1 MRRLIALA
9 ATVVVMASL
18 LTAHQQRDQPV
29 TQSKG
34 SAVIAGTISLDEAS
48 TTPVRRAV
56 VTLSGSEIRG
66 TQTTVTDDKGQFSF
80 GGLPAGRYL
89 LVAHKPAHVTMHYGS
104 PAMGRGPGAPIAVAD
119 GQRVEVSMRLPRGA
133 VLAGVLRDS
142 TGRPIASG
150 QIQLSSPILVNGE
163 VRLQSVRTLPSI
175 ITTDDQGRYRAFGLA
190 PGEYIVRGLGG
201 SGYAGD
207 VRVMTPAVI
216 DAAQRDRD
224 QRLRGQAPA
233 AAAAEAPRVAYTAS
247 YAPGVTDRNL
257 AQRFSLRVGQEYMGA
272 DVTLSLGTVAPV
284 SGTMIAS
291 DGSPVTN
298 AMVGIVNTL
307 ERSVWSSLGA
317 VVPDA
322 TGAFRA
328 GPMGPGEYAFVGR
341 SGGPGGRGQSVG
353 GAATTPMYAFA
364 RFVVSGEHASN
375 VVVQFF
381 PGGTVSGRVDFAGAP
396 IPETARVTLTQVDGI
411 AGLSLGAP
419 AAAPNAD
426 GTFRI
431 EGVPPGRYRVTAS
444 GLGALHLQS
453 AVLGDRE
460 ALDEPFEVALGQ
472 EVTGLRVAVSPATT
486 IVSGTLLDQLGR
498 PAPEFAVIMFSTERA
513 HWGTAPRRMTGLV
526 RLDSNGA
533 YRITGLPPGSYH
545 LSAVTDASPQQLAD
559 PTFLEELAAAA
570 LTVTL
575 APGEQ
580 KRQDLKLSGGQGGG
594 PEGHALR

>member
-1 MRRLIALA
+1 MRRLIVLA
-9 ATVVVMASL
+9 ATVTIMASL
-18 LTAHQQRDQPV
+18 LTADQQRDQSL
-29 TQSKG
+29 TQAKG

-66 TQTTVTDDKGQFSF
+66 TQTTVTDDKGQFSLD
-80 GGLPAGRYL
+80 GLPAGRYL
-89 LVAHKPAHVTMHYGS
+89 LTAQKPAHVTMHYGS

-133 VLAGVLRDS
+133 VLAGVLRDA

-175 ITTDDQGRYRAFGLA
+175 ITTDEQGRYRAFGLA

-257 AQRFSLRVGQEYMGA
+257 AQRFSLRVGQEYTGA

-307 ERSVWSSLGA
+307 ERSTWSSLGA
-317 VVPDA
+317 VVPDGS
-322 TGAFRA
+322 GAFRA

-341 SGGPGGRGQSVG
+341 T
-353 GAATTPMYAFA
+353 GAATPMYAFA

-444 GLGALHLQS
+444 GLGALQLQS

-460 ALDEPFEVALGQ
+460 TLDEPFEVALGQ
-472 EVTGLRVAVSPATT
+472 DVTGLRVAVSPATT

-526 RLDSNGA
+526 RLDSNGG
-533 YRITGLPPGSYH
+533 YRITGLPPGTYH

-559 PTFLEELAAAA
+559 PAFLEELAASA
-570 LTVTL
+570 LTITL

-580 KRQDLKLSGGQGGG
+580 KRQDLKLSGG
-594 PEGHALR
+594 

>member
-9 ATVVVMASL
+9 VTLVVMASL
-18 LTAHQQRDQPV
+18 LAADQQRDQSL

-56 VTLSGSEIRG
+56 VTLSGSEILG

-89 LVAHKPAHVTMHYGS
+89 LVANKPAHVTMHYGS

-133 VLAGVLRDS
+133 VLAGVLRDD
-142 TGRPIASG
+142 TGRPLPSG
-150 QIQLSSPILVNGE
+150 QIQVFTTAMVNGE
-163 VRLQSVRTLPSI
+163 TRVQVVRTTSSI
-175 ITTDDQGRYRAFGLA
+175 ITTDELGRYRVFGLP
-190 PGEYIVRGLGG
+190 PGEYIVRGGG
-201 SGYAGD
+201 IAGYMGD
-207 VRVMTPAVI
+207 LRLMTPETI
-216 DAAQRDRD
+216 EAAQRDRD
-224 QRLRGQAPA
+224 QRVRGQAPA
-233 AAAAEAPRVAYTAS
+233 VAPDVSPRVAWTTAF
-247 YAPGVTDRNL
+247 APGVTDRNA
-257 AQRFSLRVGQEYMGA
+257 AQRFSLREGQEYLGA
-272 DVTLSLGTVAPV
+272 DITVSLGRVARV
-284 SGTMIAS
+284 SGAMLGA
-291 DGSPVTN
+291 DGAPMTS
-298 AMVGIVNTL
+298 AMVGLYNTR
-307 ERSVWSSLGA
+307 ERSVWSSLGG
-317 VVPDA
+317 VRPDA
-322 TGAFRA
+322 A
-328 GPMGPGEYAFVGR
+328 GVFALPAIGPGEYAFVGR
-341 SGGPGGRGQSVG
+341 SGDVGGRGQSA
-353 GAATTPMYAFA
+353 GAAAPRPFFA
-364 RFVVSGEHASN
+364 YTRFTVAGEDVSN
-375 VVVQFF
+375 VAVEFL
-381 PGGTVSGRVDFAGAP
+381 PGGTVTGRIDGLVVP
-396 IPETARVTLTQVDGI
+396 VPEAARLTLTQVDAI
-411 AGLSLGAP
+411 PGLSLGTP

-460 ALDEPFEVALGQ
+460 TLDEPFEVVLGQ
-472 EVTGLRVAVSPATT
+472 DVTGLRVAVSPATT

-559 PTFLEELAAAA
+559 PAFLEELAAAA

-580 KRQDLKLSGGQGGG
+580 KRQDLKLSGG
-594 PEGHALR
+594 